1 MKFIIQNDILV
12 KNLKKITRLLVKNVS
27 FPILENILIQI
38 ENGILS
44 LTTTNLE
51 IELVSKIE
59 ILTKYIPGKTTISG
73 RKILNICRNFSE
85 KSQIKMQLKEKKM
98 YISSENSNYV
108 LSTLSAE
115 TFPNHQNF
123 NHISNFY
130 ISSNILKEMIEK
142 TEFSM
147 GKQDVRYYL
156 NGMLLEKKDEYL
168 RSVATDGYRLAIS
181 HTQLKKDINFFSII
195 IPSKAVME
203 LLRLLNIKS
212 KSLNILIGTNSI
224 RIHIKNLIFTTQ
236 LIEGEY
242 PDYESVLFK
251 EKKNPI
257 VINSILLKKS
267 LLRAAVFAHEKFCG
281 IEINIKNNKCQVLSD
296 NQEEETAEDLF
307 GINYFGEAIE
317 ISINVYYLLDVINN
331 IKSEKITLFL
341 NKSQSSIQI
350 EEENNSSNSYVIML
364 LKR

>member
-1 MKFIIQNDILV
+1 MKFTIQNDILT
-12 KNLKKITRLLVKNVS
+12 KNLKKITRVLVKNIS
-27 FPILENILIQI
+27 FPILENILIQV
-38 ENGILS
+38 EDGTLS

-51 IELVSKIE
+51 IELISKIE
-59 ILTKYIPGKTTISG
+59 IITKYIPGKTTISG
-73 RKILNICRNFSE
+73 RKILNICRTLSE
-85 KSQIKMQLKEKKM
+85 KSKIKMQLKNKKM
-98 YISSENSNYV
+98 YISSENSNYI
-108 LSTLSAE
+108 LSTLSAD

-123 NHISNFY
+123 DYISKFD

-156 NGMLLEKKDEYL
+156 NGMLLEKKDKFL

-181 HTQLKKDINFFSII
+181 YTQLKKDINFFSII
-195 IPSKAVME
+195 IPNKAVME
-203 LLRLLNIKS
+203 LLKLLNTQPQL
-212 KSLNILIGTNSI
+212 LNILIGSNSI
-224 RIHIKNLIFTTQ
+224 RIYTKNLIFTTQ

-242 PDYESVLFK
+242 PDYKSVLFK

-257 VINSILLKKS
+257 ITNSILLKKS
-267 LLRAAVFAHEKFCG
+267 LLRVAILAHEKFCG
-281 IEINIKNNKCQVLSD
+281 IEIKIENGKFKVLSD

-307 GINYFGEAIE
+307 EIDYFGEKIE

-331 IKSEKITLFL
+331 IKSENIALFL
-341 NKSQSSIQI
+341 NKSKSSIQI
-350 EEENNSSNSYVIML
+350 EAENNSSNAYVVML